1 MKNITTYLGCAV
13 LVVFALYV
21 LTNMLSLNTKV
32 IEGLSVTPKKTP
44 QQLLAELKTDIQQS
58 SDTLHI
64 VKYKTIYQEILVS
77 VEDLLHLQM
86 LQDLNKTIREAKV
99 IDTKSLEPMCKLQSC
114 KGALKDLDEFL
125 DAFKAPTSS

>member
-64 VKYKTIYQEILVS
+64 VKYKTVYQEILVS

-86 LQDLNKTIREAKV
+86 LEDLKETIQEGKLT
-99 IDTKSLEPMCKLQSC
+99 DTKSMKAMCKLQNC